1 MILLAFDTAQGALS
15 AAVMEGEGVLA
26 SSFEPRTRGHAE
38 ALMPLLETMLA
49 EAALGFADL
58 DALAVTVGPGTFT
71 GLRVGLAAA
80 RGLALARALPLVGV
94 TTLDAVAEP
103 AGAEADE
110 IAIALFDARRDEVY
124 MQAFAPTRGHSL
136 VPLTPPLLVGLDE
149 AVAHL
154 PEGKA
159 VLVGTGA
166 ELLAPR
172 LEAAGRPFRLSPAKP
187 QPDAQAVGR
196 IALARIAAQG
206 LGAFRV
212 APEPLYIRAPDAK
225 LPGGRDP
232 EAA

>member
-15 AAVMEGEGVLA
+15 AAVTDGGDVLA
-26 SSFEPRTRGHAE
+26 SSFEPRSRGHAE
-38 ALMPLLETMLA
+38 ALMPLLEAMLA

-58 DALAVTVGPGTFT
+58 DGLAVTIGPGTFT

-80 RGLALARALPLVGV
+80 RGLALARSLPLAGV
-94 TTLDAVAEP
+94 TTLEAVAEP

-110 IAIALFDARRDEVY
+110 TCVALFDARREEVY
-124 MQAFAPTRGHSL
+124 MQAFGPAL
-136 VPLTPPLLVGLDE
+136 APLTPPLLIPLDE
-149 AVAHL
+149 APAHL
-154 PEGKA
+154 PAGKL

-166 ELLAPR
+166 SLLAPR

-187 QPDAQAVGR
+187 QPDAEAVAR
-196 IALARIAAQG
+196 IALARIAGRG
-206 LGAFRV
+206 LDAFR
-212 APEPLYIRAPDAK
+212 APPDPLYIRAPDAK

>member
-15 AAVMEGEGVLA
+15 AAIMDGEGVLV

-80 RGLALARALPLVGV
+80 RGLALARSLPLVGV
-94 TTLDAVAEP
+94 TTLEAVAEP

-110 IAIALFDARRDEVY
+110 TCVALFDARRDEVY
-124 MQAFAPTRGHSL
+124 MQAFSSSL
-136 VPLTPPLLVGLDE
+136 APLTPPLLVALDE
-149 AVAHL
+149 APAHL

-166 ELLAPR
+166 ELLGAR
-172 LEAAGRPFRLSPAKP
+172 LEAEGRPFRLSPAKP
-187 QPDAQAVGR
+187 QPEAQAVGR

>member
-15 AAVMEGEGVLA
+15 AAVTDGEGVLA

-38 ALMPLLETMLA
+38 ALMPLLETLLA
-49 EAALGFADL
+49 EAALSFADL

-80 RGLALARALPLVGV
+80 RGLALARSLPLVGV
-94 TTLDAVAEP
+94 TTLEAIAEP

-110 IAIALFDARRDEVY
+110 TSIALFDARRDEVY
-124 MQAFAPTRGHSL
+124 MQAFAPAL
-136 VPLTPPLLVGLDE
+136 APLTPPLLVSLDE
-149 AVAHL
+149 AMTHL
-154 PEGKA
+154 PPGKLL
-159 VLVGTGA
+159 LVGTGA
-166 ELLAPR
+166 HLLASR
-172 LEAAGRPFRLSPAKP
+172 LEAAGRIFRLSPAKP
-187 QPDAQAVGR
+187 QPDAVSIGR
-196 IALARIAAQG
+196 IALARIAVQG
-206 LGAFRV
+206 LDAFRA

>member
-15 AAVMEGEGVLA
+15 AAIMDGEGVLA

-94 TTLDAVAEP
+94 TTLEAVAEP

-110 IAIALFDARRDEVY
+110 IAVALFDARRDEVY
-124 MQAFAPTRGHSL
+124 MQVFAPTL
-136 VPLTPPLLVGLDE
+136 APLTPPLLVGLDE

-206 LGAFRV
+206 AGAFRV

>member
-15 AAVMEGEGVLA
+15 AAVMDGEGVLA

-38 ALMPLLETMLA
+38 ALMPLLETVLA
-49 EAALGFADL
+49 EAALSFADL

-80 RGLALARALPLVGV
+80 RGLALARALPLIGV
-94 TTLDAVAEP
+94 TTLEAIAEP

-110 IAIALFDARRDEVY
+110 TSIALFDARRDEVY
-124 MQAFAPTRGHSL
+124 MQAFAPSL
-136 VPLTPPLLVGLDE
+136 APLTPPLLVPLDE
-149 AVAHL
+149 AMAHL
-154 PEGKA
+154 PAGKL

-166 ELLAPR
+166 PLLAPR
-172 LEAAGRPFRLSPAKP
+172 LEAAGRTFRLSPAKP
-187 QPDAQAVGR
+187 QPEAQAVAR

-206 LGAFRV
+206 LDSFRV

-225 LPGGRDP
+225 LPGGLDP
-232 EAA
+232 ALA

>member
-15 AAVMEGEGVLA
+15 AAVMDGEGVLA

-49 EAALGFADL
+49 EAALSFADL

-94 TTLDAVAEP
+94 TTLEAVAEP

-110 IAIALFDARRDEVY
+110 TCIALFDARRDEVY
-124 MQAFAPTRGHSL
+124 MQAFAPSL
-136 VPLTPPLLVGLDE
+136 APLTPPLLVSLDE
-149 AVAHL
+149 AMAHL
-154 PEGKA
+154 PPGKL

-166 ELLAPR
+166 ELLSAR
-172 LEAAGRPFRLSPAKP
+172 LEAAGRTFRLSPAKP
-187 QPDAQAVGR
+187 QPEAQAIAR
-196 IALARIAAQG
+196 IALARIAKQG
-206 LGAFRV
+206 LDAFRV

-225 LPGGRDP
+225 LPGGLDP
-232 EAA
+232 ALS

>member
-15 AAVMEGEGVLA
+15 AAIMDGEGVLA

-80 RGLALARALPLVGV
+80 RGLALARSLPLVGV
-94 TTLDAVAEP
+94 TTLEAVAEP

-124 MQAFAPTRGHSL
+124 MQAFAPTL
-136 VPLTPPLLVGLDE
+136 APLTPPLLVGLDE

-154 PEGKA
+154 PEGRA